1 MTLQAFVGIG
11 SNLGDRLACCR
22 TALDRLARLPGTTLT
37 RVSPFFESE
46 PQEGVEGGLFL
57 NAVAEI
63 ATRLSPRELL
73 GHLQGIEAAL
83 GRPPDHPPGTAR
95 GMDLDI
101 LLYGETVLH
110 EPDLTIPH
118 PRMAARRFVL
128 APLVAL
134 APAVRHPLLKLT
146 AAELLRR
153 LGPEA
158 PAVPLGVRG

>member
-1 MTLQAFVGIG
+1 MTVQAFVGIG
-11 SNLGDRLACCR
+11 SNLGDRLAYCR
-22 TALDRLARLPGTTLT
+22 AALDRLALLPGTTLT

-46 PQEGVEGGLFL
+46 PREGVEGGLFL
-57 NAVAEI
+57 NGVAEI

-83 GRPPDHPPGTAR
+83 GRPPDHLPGTAR
-95 GMDLDI
+95 SMDLDI

-118 PRMAARRFVL
+118 PHMAARRFVL
-128 APLVAL
+128 APLTAL

-158 PAVPLGVRG
+158 SAVPLGVRG